1 MEIEISNEIENKELA
16 LALTQFFKVLYIDFG
31 INKFNEKISKWYNL
45 SWEEFR
51 DELENHSINFNQCL
65 LNDWEA
71 FFHIHKK
78 KVLSLM
84 NS

>member
-1 MEIEISNEIENKELA
+1 MEIEIVNEINNKELA
-16 LALTQFFKVLYIDFG
+16 LALTQFYKVLYIDFG
-31 INKFNEKISKWYNL
+31 ISNFNERISGWYNL
-45 SWEEFR
+45 TWEEFKI
-51 DELENHSINFNQCL
+51 ELENHSINFNHCL

-71 FFHIHKK
+71 FFHIHKR